1 MLQTFHGK
9 VWLTETGG
17 IVKLGTLVPGEH
29 EPRARRR
36 WAACSRLAKSNSRIS
51 ALFVY
56 QFNPPPD
63 PATADFDAG
72 LINPGQLAAPRLRR
86 RQEPQGA
93 QLPQVGH

>member
-1 MLQTFHGK
+1 M
-9 VWLTETGG
+9 WLTETGG
-17 IVKLGTLVPGEH
+17 IVKLGSSFPSSTS
-29 EPRARRR
+29 RA
-36 WAACSRLAKSNSRIS
+36 AKALGCMFTLAKSNSRIN

-63 PATADFDAG
+63 PATAFFDAG
-72 LINPGQLAAPRLRR
+72 LINPDELAAPRLRR